1 MNDINVQLGFNIS
14 NYNYDNNTD
23 LLFISGPALEEGVWS
38 DSVGGTFFYPTRIIQ
53 EAASEFENSD
63 FVCEHNHLRIGKV
76 TNVALNENGF
86 SINGYFDHKKS
97 IDAVINKRK
106 LGFSIAATVKV
117 NPITRVVEKIYNIQH
132 VALVESPACKI
143 CGITSA
149 VTDEGNVIM
158 ASRKVKTEEVTESI
172 EVDTSPVEESVEL
185 KEDTEVEAP
194 VVETESEDTPTTTV
208 PSVNNVTI
216 STDSIVI
223 EQPLTEVMAALSAAT
238 DTVTTVSDQLSSAIT
253 RLQDME
259 VKLSAS
265 DTKNIELENK
275 IKEVELKAAEYKS
288 KFEGLQRQLD
298 EQVKTERETIV
309 NEIKSI
315 DPETNMDAIDG
326 MSMVQLSAYKASLD
340 RLSNLGSRKGFK
352 GDESASTEV
361 DTPVEM
367 SAPEES
373 KTLSRTEIARLT
385 IASLQKQ
392 RILC

>member
-63 FVCEHNHLRIGKV
+63 FVCEHNHLHIGKV

-185 KEDTEVEAP
+185 KEDTEAEAP
-194 VVETESEDTPTTTV
+194 VVETESGDTPTTV

-361 DTPVEM
+361 ETSVEM